1 VSLELGLTGGAD
13 KIDASNAPGLVMDFP
28 VLQIPTGATVGGV
41 TVLGGTGPGNI
52 LQGSADLFAGT
63 NVTFSNGSTGASFP
77 VAGADNFTGGSG
89 GHDLIFGDGGPD
101 TITLPDH
108 SLFDLV
114 VFGEGKSNTTTA
126 VLAMTDG
133 MDVAYPGYWGASA
146 TVTAIPSL
154 FAGNT
159 GGTSTDMTV
168 IHGFQA
174 GFGGDVLGFKVAAW
188 NGGSVSGFLAV
199 AKGDL
204 VVLHGDLVIQPGFA
218 QLSAVWVDSTS
229 NSSLKASD
237 NVLLYAPFDASV
249 QNAQQLAAQLH
260 TASDA
265 IVLPGGGFIAS
276 GQDKH
281 ILVAYEVGHFG
292 VNIAD
297 VDLVNTGGSNQS
309 STANL
314 HVYASDMVSL
324 TGVSLPS
331 LTSAN
336 IVFA

>member
-1 VSLELGLTGGAD
+1 
-13 KIDASNAPGLVMDFP
+13 
-28 VLQIPTGATVGGV
+28 
-41 TVLGGTGPGNI
+41 
-52 LQGSADLFAGT
+52 
-63 NVTFSNGSTGASFP
+63 
-77 VAGADNFTGGSG
+77 
-89 GHDLIFGDGGPD
+89 
-101 TITLPDH
+101 
-108 SLFDLV
+108 V

-265 IVLPGGGFIAS
+265 ITLPGHIAP
-276 GQDKH
+276 GHDEH
-281 ILVAYEVGHFG
+281 ILVAYDARASIKDPFV

-297 VDLVNTGGSNQS
+297 VDLVNTSASNQS

-324 TGVSLPS
+324 TGVSLTNLP
-331 LTSAN
+331 AAE
-336 IVFA
+336 IHFI